1 MYEIHP
7 DGSPHAST
15 TNHYDTVNRLQQF
28 GQAGI
33 ALVNFPV
40 TQGFRR
46 QNVDLLAITPTGC
59 HVITIVRTEAQ
70 GPLSAPTR
78 GPWMVGDNPAPFGA
92 IESNPAQVAR
102 ATRDLL
108 TRVMAEDWGDL
119 LTPMVAINTKW
130 MRLPNDATYIS
141 VNGVNV
147 STLNNMRRRGLPDQG
162 VELNVADAVAI
173 LSMLGVPAHL
183 VPDEDVFAAEGF
195 TMPPNDGSWV
205 APSQPLFQGEGATAA
220 RPPGAAGF
228 VRNLVESSGDFN
240 GIQSKW
246 GRRASLGLAAFDGAK
261 SLHAAHLARKNAAQA
276 AAPQQPNAAAPGT
289 NHSHQQ
295 PHQPYTQAYTEPQQ
309 PPTQPFQASQPI
321 SPTPPAANHV
331 LPGQPTYGPTHG
343 PAPMSGPAAP
353 KPRALRTWDRTV
365 TALTIMIWCLAALAS
380 MVGRFDLGLTAM
392 ATDLYTLVLVLAGI
406 ALPGIYM
413 SQRSHIER
421 VLRDQEA
428 PLTSP

>member
-7 DGSPHAST
+7 DSSPHAST

-92 IESNPAQVAR
+92 TESNPGQVAR

-108 TRVMAEDWGDL
+108 TRVMIDGRGDL

-147 STLNNMRRRGLPDQG
+147 TTLNNMRRRGLPDQG
-162 VELNVADAVAI
+162 VELNVADAVAM
-173 LSMLGVPAHL
+173 LSVLGVPAHL
-183 VPDEDVFAAEGF
+183 VPSEDVFTAEGF
-195 TMPPNDGSWV
+195 TMPPDDGSFIP
-205 APSQPLFQGEGATAA
+205 PSEPLFQGEGATAS

-228 VRNLVESSGDFN
+228 VRNLVESSGDSN

-261 SLHAAHLARKNAAQA
+261 SLHAAHMARKNAAQA
-276 AAPQQPNAAAPGT
+276 AAAQQPNAGAPGT
-289 NHSHQQ
+289 NDPHQDPDQ
-295 PHQPYTQAYTEPQQ
+295 LRHQPYTQAYTEPQQ
-309 PPTQPFQASQPI
+309 PPTQPFQASRPT
-321 SPTPPAANHV
+321 SPTNHV
-331 LPGQPTYGPTHG
+331 FPGQPTGPTHS
-343 PAPMSGPAAP
+343 PTPMNGPAAP

-380 MVGRFDLGLTAM
+380 MVGRFDLGVTAM
-392 ATDLYTLVLVLAGI
+392 ATDLYALTLVLAGI
-406 ALPGIYM
+406 ALPGVYM
-413 SQRSHIER
+413 SQRSHIEL
-421 VLRDQEA
+421 VLRAQEA
-428 PLTSP
+428 PRSVI

>member
-7 DGSPHAST
+7 DSSPHAST

-33 ALVNFPV
+33 VLVNFPV
-40 TQGFRR
+40 TQGIRR

-70 GPLSAPTR
+70 GPLLAPPR

-92 IESNPAQVAR
+92 TESNPSQVAR

-108 TRVMAEDWGDL
+108 TRVMAEGWGDL

-130 MRLPNDATYIS
+130 MRLPDDATYIS

-147 STLNNMRRRGLPDQG
+147 TTLNNMRRRGLPDQR

-183 VPDEDVFAAEGF
+183 VPDEDVFTAEGF
-195 TMPPNDGSWV
+195 KMPPDDGSFI

-276 AAPQQPNAAAPGT
+276 AAPQPNAAAPGT
-289 NHSHQQ
+289 NQPPQQ
-295 PHQPYTQAYTEPQQ
+295 PRQQPRQPYTQAYTEPQQ
-309 PPTQPFQASQPI
+309 PPTQPFRASQPT
-321 SPTPPAANHV
+321 SPTPQADSHAISGEPS
-331 LPGQPTYGPTHG
+331 
-343 PAPMSGPAAP
+343 APVNGPAAP
-353 KPRALRTWDRTV
+353 KPHALRTWDRTV

-380 MVGRFDLGLTAM
+380 MVGRFDLGVTAM
-392 ATDLYTLVLVLAGI
+392 ATDLYALTLVLAGI
-406 ALPGIYM
+406 ALPGVYM
-413 SQRSHIER
+413 SQRSHIEL
-421 VLRDQEA
+421 VLRAQEA
-428 PLTSP
+428 PRSVL